1 MMPPMSSLLRALTL
15 VLVILGIALAP
26 AVADAKGKKKA
37 KAAKKYHFELL
48 SVRVQEGV
56 EGKAA
61 ADALRL
67 LEAELVKQFG
77 SHPQLVADMSK
88 APDPEKDPKGY
99 TKWLTKKKIAGAFKV
114 NVDVSMYTEEIEDSP
129 TGDGGTGAKRL
140 VVRLSLH
147 MFGETIPKRMMG
159 FEGQGSST
167 VKQDVGKKVR
177 DKDRE
182 FTIQSAVELAVADAL
197 KTSLAELAKPAAKP
211 SKK

>member
-1 MMPPMSSLLRALTL
+1 MMPFMSSLLRALTL
-15 VLVILGIALAP
+15 ALVVLAVALAP
-26 AVADAKGKKKA
+26 SAADAKGKKKA
-37 KAAKKYHFELL
+37 KATKKYHFELL

-67 LEAELVKQFG
+67 LEAEVKKQFAN
-77 SHPQLVADMSK
+77 HPQLVADLSK
-88 APDPEKDPKGY
+88 APDPETDPKGY
-99 TKWLTKKKIAGAFKV
+99 TKWLTRKKIAGAFKV
-114 NVDVSMYTEEIEDSP
+114 NVDVSMYTEELEDSP

-159 FEGQGSST
+159 FEGTGSST
-167 VKQDVGKKVR
+167 VKQDVGKKLR

-197 KTSLAELAKPAAKP
+197 GTSMAELAKPPAKP
-211 SKK
+211 KK

>member
-1 MMPPMSSLLRALTL
+1 MMPAMSSLLRALTL
-15 VLVILGIALAP
+15 ALAVL
-26 AVADAKGKKKA
+26 AVALSPGTADAKGKKKA

-48 SVRVQEGV
+48 AVRVQQGI

-67 LEAELVKQFG
+67 LEAEVKKQFA
-77 SHPQLVADMSK
+77 SHPQLVADTTT
-88 APDPEKDPKGY
+88 APDPETDPKGY
-99 TKWLTKKKIAGAFKV
+99 TQWLKKKKAAAGYKV
-114 NVDVSMYTEEIEDSP
+114 NVDVSMYTEEVEDSP
-129 TGDGGTGAKRL
+129 TGDGGAGAKRL

-159 FEGQGSST
+159 FEGTGSAT
-167 VKQDVGKKVR
+167 VKQDVGKKLR

-182 FTIQSAVELAVADAL
+182 FTIQSAVELAVTDAL
-197 KTSLAELAKPAAKP
+197 KTSMAELAKPPKKP